1 MFRVEDLREEVRE
14 PFVGMAVIAEFP
26 CKCRICEKGTQ
37 KLVEMGR
44 EPRTTKR
51 VHIVIKPL
59 EKYERHQ
66 HAWYNESKLI
76 WSALGAFTVALNKLI
91 GFTPKSKSPEEQ
103 WKEVK
108 TFVEGKVFQWES
120 VKPAEFVSKV
130 LQKPIPKNL
139 PANLKDARE
148 VWIPVKIV
156 SNKELE
162 ALGIVGDLKE
172 LHKKFAEEWKREIEE
187 MTEEEVEELS
197 VSGNEEEWDLK
208 DILSV

>member
-14 PFVGMAVIAEFP
+14 PFVGMAVVADFP

-44 EPRTTKR
+44 ELRTANR

-59 EKYERHQ
+59 EKYSKHQ

-76 WSALGAFTVALNKLI
+76 WSALGAFTIALNKLI
-91 GFTPKSKSPEEQ
+91 GFTPKGKTAEEQ

-108 TFVEGKVFQWES
+108 EFIEGKVFYWES

-139 PANLKDARE
+139 PSNLKDARE
-148 VWIPVKIV
+148 VWVPVKIV
-156 SNKELE
+156 TPKELE

-172 LHKKFAEEWKREIEE
+172 LHKKFVEEWKKEIEG

-197 VSGNEEEWDLK
+197 VGEEEWDLNE
-208 DILSV
+208 ILKA